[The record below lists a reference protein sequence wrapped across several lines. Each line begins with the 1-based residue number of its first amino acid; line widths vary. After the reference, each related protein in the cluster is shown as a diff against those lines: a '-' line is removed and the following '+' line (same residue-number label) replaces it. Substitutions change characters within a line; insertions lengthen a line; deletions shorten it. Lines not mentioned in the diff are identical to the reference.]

1 MSMCVNS
8 VATNDVAKP
17 STFAARVEHM
27 KSVIYSVNHVARRVY
42 LISEKDRSVRVHVF
56 GQHDTAPEFEHIK
69 YQYPGVA
76 SDVKFAKLKKN
87 SYVNIMLFDSNKK
100 AYLRRMRVQDRMYY
114 THHHYG
120 KYYVYGQVPA
130 VVQKSN
136 IAEFMAQLYVSAPI
150 FDDNGALIS
159 VISDYYVNDDNHC
172 IVPVS
177 GDAGGTHGS
186 LCLDGFVY
194 VTDPQDKLTYHTIQ
208 IVPRI
213 DAYVTFDKK
222 NVYVDVIYNGETIS
236 KIRIKTQF
244 AGNVLIL

>member
-1 MSMCVNS
+1 MSLRVNS
-8 VATNDVAKP
+8 VATDDVANALP
-17 STFAARVEHM
+17 FAYVEHI
-27 KSVIYSVNHVARRVY
+27 KSVTYSVNHIARRVRV
-42 LISEKDRSVRVHVF
+42 LSDKDCSVRIHVF
-56 GQHDTAPEFEHIK
+56 GQHDTAADFEHIK
-69 YQYPGVA
+69 YHYPGVA

-87 SYVNIMLFDSNKK
+87 SYINIMLFDSNHK

-114 THHHYG
+114 THHHYA

-130 VVQKSN
+130 VVQKTN
-136 IAEFMAQLYVSAPI
+136 VAEFLSQLYVSAPI